1 MRDRGETCTDMGEM
15 LTVLTLLKVKPS
27 PNGEQHGERPFWRE
41 FGPQYLNVWL
51 ANARKYIPQPHQIVV
66 MTDSPKLVSV
76 GNGIGVALLD
86 STIDAPGFWAKL
98 NMFRV
103 GQGKCLYL
111 DLDNVVCGPL
121 DELCALEP
129 DPLIMMDDRRVPR
142 LPNGSAILFDAER
155 CRGIWAQYAET
166 PRSYERQHVAVGD
179 DYSNAYDQSFIADC
193 YREWG
198 DREPPFFQ
206 DLLPRDYCLNA
217 YSELPLAE
225 DWRDS
230 RLIFGC
236 GAAKPHTST
245 HPAFALR

>member
-1 MRDRGETCTDMGEM
+1 MGEM

-27 PNGEQHGERPFWRE
+27 PNGEQHGERAFWRE

-103 GQGKCLYL
+103 GHGKCLYL

-129 DPLIMMDDRRVPR
+129 DPLIMLDDKRVPR

-155 CRGIWAQYAET
+155 CRHLWEYYAKT
-166 PRSYERQHVAVGD
+166 PWGYHSAYVAHGD
-179 DYSNAYDQSFIADC
+179 DYSTAYDQAYIARNYVLDVNAPNTPT
-193 YREWG
+193 
-198 DREPPFFQ
+198 PPLFQ

-217 YSELPLAE
+217 VSELPHAE

-230 RLIFGC
+230 RLIFGG
-236 GAAKPHTST
+236 GAKGKPHLMR
-245 HPAFALR
+245 HPAITEHWHA

>member
-1 MRDRGETCTDMGEM
+1 MGEM

-27 PNGEQHGERPFWRE
+27 PNGEQHGERAFWRE
-41 FGPQYLNVWL
+41 EGARYLDAWL
-51 ANARKYIPQPHQIVV
+51 AGVRKYVPQPHQVVV
-66 MTDSPKLVSV
+66 MIDDRATAAPYM
-76 GNGIGVALLD
+76 GGPHIMTFCMLD
-86 STIDAPGFWAKL
+86 EAVDAPGFWAKL
-98 NMFRV
+98 EMFKH
-103 GQGKCLYL
+103 GDGKCLYL
-111 DLDNVVCGPL
+111 DLDNVITGPL

-129 DPLIMMDDRRVPR
+129 DPLIMLDDKRVPR